1 MRGHTEETRMV
12 HIWCARLDRAL
23 RNLQNNNILVRID
36 RRKRQATTSIH
47 IICYDLTTAT
57 RIPAVDKSKGRRTTQ
72 AQLNPQTGVWEIPY
86 VYTSDTGSGAFGTRW
101 VLNITLSQLDSRP
114 RMQFGNLTGACSY
127 GGELTFTG
135 NVDYKVLPQL
145 CTQLF
150 ADVAYS
156 PALDDPTKYSTKMK
170 LCKVPTPNDLIA
182 VFVDPNMS
190 QAQFCTKLHNHFGI
204 TMKEACAPL
213 IAEEILQLP
222 NN

>member
-1 MRGHTEETRMV
+1 MRGSTEETRLAHM
-12 HIWCARLDRAL
+12 WCARLDRAL
-23 RNLQNNNILVRID
+23 LNLQNNNILVRID

-57 RIPAVDKSKGRRTTQ
+57 RIPAVARSVGRRTTQ

-86 VYTSDTGSGAFGTRW
+86 TYTSDTGSGSFGTRW
-101 VLNITLSQLDSRP
+101 VMNVTLSQLDSRP
-114 RMQFGNLTGACSY
+114 RMQFGNLTGACNY
-127 GGELTFTG
+127 GGKITFTSD
-135 NVDYKVLPQL
+135 VDYKVLPHL

-170 LCKVPTPNDLIA
+170 LYKVPTPNDLIA
-182 VFVDPNMS
+182 VFVDPNMT
-190 QAQFCTKLHNHFGI
+190 QAQLCTKLHDHFSI
-204 TMKEACAPL
+204 TLAEAYSPIVVESL
-213 IAEEILQLP
+213 QQLP